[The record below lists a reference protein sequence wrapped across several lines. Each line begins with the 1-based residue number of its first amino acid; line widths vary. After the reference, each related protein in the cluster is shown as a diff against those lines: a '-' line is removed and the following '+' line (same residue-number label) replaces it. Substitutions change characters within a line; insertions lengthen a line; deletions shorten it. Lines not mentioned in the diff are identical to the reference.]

1 MQFCIKDIEIRGA
14 PLICI
19 YQKFLFFFNLE
30 YHLTSNTICHH
41 PEMVVLRQWSNPYW
55 HMGIRRMQCQRTK
68 KELEMQQRIKNHKSM
83 ALRVNEKI
91 KLRIMNSLSFWWGML
106 QFCKCRN
113 QLPGSCRWTLVG
125 STQWQ
130 LRGKKNIFWHPRQL
144 CDSLIYSSVGHQ
156 LLHIRT
162 RYIDGHLIRNVL
174 HVKYHTR
181 HLDKC
186 KRFSYRSVW

>member
-1 MQFCIKDIEIRGA
+1 MQNLEKCYHPYNLLQDMQFCIKDIEIRGT

-83 ALRVNEKI
+83 ALRVKDCGRENQI
-91 KLRIMNSLSFWWGML
+91 KDHEQS
-106 QFCKCRN
+106 
-113 QLPGSCRWTLVG
+113 QLLVG
-125 STQWQ
+125 
-130 LRGKKNIFWHPRQL
+130 
-144 CDSLIYSSVGHQ
+144 
-156 LLHIRT
+156 
-162 RYIDGHLIRNVL
+162 NVAIL
-174 HVKYHTR
+174 
-181 HLDKC
+181 
-186 KRFSYRSVW
+186 